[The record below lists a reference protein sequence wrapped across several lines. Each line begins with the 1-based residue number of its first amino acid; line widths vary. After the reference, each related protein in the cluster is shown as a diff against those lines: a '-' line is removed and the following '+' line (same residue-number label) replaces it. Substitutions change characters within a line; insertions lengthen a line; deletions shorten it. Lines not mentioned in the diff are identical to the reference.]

1 MSSRQREC
9 MKNARLKVVGVKSPE
24 KRSVSTAFRISWISG

>member
-1 MSSRQREC
+1 MSSRKSEC

-24 KRSVSTAFRISWISG
+24 NRSVSTALRISWISP